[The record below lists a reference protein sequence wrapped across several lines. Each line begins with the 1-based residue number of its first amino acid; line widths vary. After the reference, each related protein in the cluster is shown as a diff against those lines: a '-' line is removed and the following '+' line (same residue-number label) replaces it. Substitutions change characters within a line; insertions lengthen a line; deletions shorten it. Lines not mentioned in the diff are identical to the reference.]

1 MTAATLQGVLQTAGV
16 IPLNIRVPS
25 TPRDL
30 GSANVG
36 HVNVK
41 AVASACVAG
50 TLFFTVGAQAEANFK
65 PYAEAIY
72 AHNSNVFAQR
82 FQGSEAALLEEQGDY
97 SLSYG
102 AGFAWSQSIG
112 QQLIT
117 MEAKGLR
124 TEYQE
129 FDQLD
134 HSEYDG
140 DLSWK
145 WKLGRLFDG
154 VLSYTAMQRM
164 VPFSETQELS
174 TELLL
179 EDTNRATVGVNIAV
193 TPKWVVETRGIRT
206 EIDSP
211 RAGAPSLQQNE
222 DLLGAGIK
230 YVGRAR
236 LSAGLQAS
244 KTDGEVLGL
253 RDVPDR
259 RYEQSTLELTADY
272 AATSVSSFGA
282 TLGYTKRDDQF
293 SGEVDAVTGT
303 LGVRRALTR
312 KTSVY
317 FQAERLLS
325 SYLRND
331 AVQTEL
337 STGAL
342 AGVSWQATG
351 KTAFNLQ
358 AGYKVSEFPNQAL
371 ATVEDRKDDTRL
383 AEFHINYQ
391 VTRWLLIH
399 PFVRYEDRDSND
411 AMFSYKNTF
420 AGLQLKATMR

>member
-1 MTAATLQGVLQTAGV
+1 M
-16 IPLNIRVPS
+16 NIRVPS

-41 AVASACVAG
+41 AVASACIAG
-50 TLFFTVGAQAEANFK
+50 TLFFTVGAQAEATFK
-65 PYAEAIY
+65 PNAEILY
-72 AHNSNVFAQR
+72 AHNTNVFAQR
-82 FQGSEAALLEEQGDY
+82 FQGTEAALADEEGDN
-97 SLSYG
+97 SISYG
-102 AGFAWSQSIG
+102 AGFIWSQAIG

-117 MEAKGLR
+117 LEAQGLR

-129 FDQLD
+129 FDQLN

-154 VLSYTAMQRM
+154 VLSYEAIQRM
-164 VPFSETQELS
+164 VPFSETQELA

-179 EDTNRATVGVNIAV
+179 EKTDRATVGVNIAV
-193 TPKWVVETRGIRT
+193 TPKWKLETRGVRT
-206 EIDSP
+206 ELESP
-211 RAGAPSLQQNE
+211 RSGAPSLQQNE
-222 DLLGAGIK
+222 DLLGAGIM
-230 YVGRAR
+230 YVGLAR

-244 KTDGEVLGL
+244 RTDGEVTGL
-253 RDVPDR
+253 LVVSDRD
-259 RYEQSTLELTADY
+259 YEQKTVELAADY
-272 AATSVSSFGA
+272 QLSSASGFSV
-282 TLGYTKRDDQF
+282 TLGYTERDDPF
-293 SGEVDAVTGT
+293 NGEVDAVTGT
-303 LGVRRALTR
+303 LAARRALTR

-317 FQAERLLS
+317 VQAERLLS

-342 AGVSWQATG
+342 AGISWQATV
-351 KTAFNLQ
+351 KTGFNLA
-358 AGYKVSEFPNQAL
+358 AGYKVSEFPNQVL
-371 ATVEDRKDDTRL
+371 ATVEDRQDDIQV

-399 PFVRYEDRDSND
+399 PFVRYEERDSND
-411 AMFSYKNTF
+411 PTFSYRNTYT
-420 AGLQLKATMR
+420 GLQLKATMR